1 MCFSTLTYP
10 FSQCG
15 GFLGGTGGWRWVG
28 ALLAIFSG
36 VLIVVGALWLPE
48 TYPIVLLRRRA
59 ALLSKVTGKEYIYK
73 GDKDESMGIVQLYK
87 HALSRP
93 WQLLF
98 REPIVFLLAI

>member
-1 MCFSTLTYP
+1 M
-10 FSQCG
+10 
-15 GFLGGTGGWRWVG
+15 
-28 ALLAIFSG
+28 
-36 VLIVVGALWLPE
+36 
-48 TYPIVLLRRRA
+48 LLRRRA